1 MSLSVYEHICF
12 HGFVLVMLCSG
23 TDYLLFPHYNAEQN
37 EKTAVSFIYFS
48 KRTSLRTKIKDSCV
62 WVMHS
67 DK

>member
-37 EKTAVSFIYFS
+37 EKTAVSFYLFQQTDKFENID
-48 KRTSLRTKIKDSCV
+48 KGQLRLG
-62 WVMHS
+62 HAF
-67 DK
+67 